1 MSNQIEADEI
11 CGWTEI
17 EPEFDHQRQTFQRR
31 RDGLVIAVEREGMSC
46 FNVVTL
52 SEDNQVIEWVAEG
65 VGPFVAAG
73 TAREWM
79 EFNNA
84 TTVSNQIEDDEIEQ
98 SVTKTTEIEP
108 DVGPGVVGDLLIGEL
123 DSWNVGICEVKKDD
137 DDLLVYGENG
147 HVVERIDTDVW
158 KTAALSDTEVKDLDK
173 IAGMIDS
180 AIASEYGAL

>member
-1 MSNQIEADEI
+1 MSD
-11 CGWTEI
+11 
-17 EPEFDHQRQTFQRR
+17 
-31 RDGLVIAVEREGMSC
+31 
-46 FNVVTL
+46 
-52 SEDNQVIEWVAEG
+52 
-65 VGPFVAAG
+65 
-73 TAREWM
+73 
-79 EFNNA
+79 
-84 TTVSNQIEDDEIEQ
+84 QIEDDEMRE
-98 SVTKTTEIEP
+98 STGP

-123 DSWNVGICEVKKDD
+123 DSWHVGICEVKTRDT